1 MIRRYSP
8 RSPRRPYQDFH
19 FFAASDPIANIE
31 AQFAR
36 PPHTLDAQPAAP
48 PEPAPVESPL
58 ESKDASA
65 PATLAKS
72 NPSTQSGPPYMMPIT
87 VLPENIPDLDRR
99 LSALQHEQDD
109 RDEDEAD
116 EDGDEPE
123 ETDLVAAA
131 EGLGRTINSLEKIR
145 AAVALGRPEPPA
157 IDELDALQR
166 KRKRT
171 PDKGKSAPKSGGRR
185 SAARLATP
193 RKPRSRKP
201 RRALVFQPRASH
213 QDQCTICAHQYRAE
227 IEDEFM
233 HWHTLGHI
241 AYDYKVSRSAIYRH
255 AYALGLFS
263 RRDRLLRFS
272 LGHLIERVQDVEPT
286 ADSIVRAVHL
296 FSRINDQ
303 GECVEPPAHVIV
315 SSGGVRR
322 EAVAQSGRRPIA
334 IQLDSPA
341 LTGEVI
347 EPPADGVSQPENA
360 SVKDATDASDRG
372 GTVNRP

>member
-8 RSPRRPYQDFH
+8 RAPRRPHQDFH
-19 FFAASDPIANIE
+19 FFAAPDPIANLE
-31 AQFAR
+31 SQFAR
-36 PPHTLDAQPAAP
+36 PQQTAQAQPAAP
-48 PEPAPVESPL
+48 PET
-58 ESKDASA
+58 A
-65 PATLAKS
+65 PAES
-72 NPSTQSGPPYMMPIT
+72 NPASQPAKLTEANPSIQPGPPYTMAIT
-87 VLPENIPDLDRR
+87 VLPEHVADLDRR
-99 LSALQHEQDD
+99 LSALHPDQADQD
-109 RDEDEAD
+109 EGEAD
-116 EDGDEPE
+116 EDADERE
-123 ETDLVAAA
+123 ETDLIAAA

-157 IDELDALQR
+157 IDELDTLQR
-166 KRKRT
+166 KHKRT
-171 PDKGKSAPKSGGRR
+171 LAKAKPPSKAGGRR

-193 RKPRSRKP
+193 RQPRSRKP

-213 QDQCTICAHQYRAE
+213 EDQCTICAHPYRAE

-263 RRDRLLRFS
+263 KRDRLLRFS

-322 EAVAQSGRRPIA
+322 EALAQSGRRPIA

-347 EPPADGVSQPENA
+347 ESHADVVSQANKSA
-360 SVKDATDASDRG
+360 LSNSVDTEEGG